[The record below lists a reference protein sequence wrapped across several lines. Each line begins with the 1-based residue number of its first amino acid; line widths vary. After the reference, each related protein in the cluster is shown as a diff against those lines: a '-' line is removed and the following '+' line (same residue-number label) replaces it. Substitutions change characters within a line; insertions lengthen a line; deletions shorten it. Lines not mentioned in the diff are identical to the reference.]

1 MSERV
6 VVKIEDR
13 VANVMLN
20 RAAKRNAIDMDM
32 FSALI
37 ETGES
42 LARDSSVR
50 AVVLHGDGDHFCA
63 GIDVSVFQTN
73 ALVDDLAKRMEA
85 RTDYGANFFQSSAT
99 VWKDMPVPVIAA
111 LRGITFGGG
120 FQIAM
125 GADIRISA
133 HDLQMSVMEIKWGLI
148 PDMGISM
155 TLPGVMPQDKAKLL
169 AYTGRVITA
178 EEALELCAVTILDDD
193 PLAAA
198 MSLARDIAA
207 KSPDAIRAIKTLM
220 NSTWISDPA
229 PGLHLEAALQKAVMS
244 GENQVEAER
253 ANMENRAPNFSN
265 LD

>member
-1 MSERV
+1 
-6 VVKIEDR
+6 
-13 VANVMLN
+13 
-20 RAAKRNAIDMDM
+20 
-32 FSALI
+32 
-37 ETGES
+37 
-42 LARDSSVR
+42 
-50 AVVLHGDGDHFCA
+50 
-63 GIDVSVFQTN
+63 
-73 ALVDDLAKRMEA
+73 
-85 RTDYGANFFQSSAT
+85 
-99 VWKDMPVPVIAA
+99 MPVPVIAA

-178 EEALELCAVTILDDD
+178 DEALELCAVTILDDD

-220 NSTWISDPA
+220 NSTWTSDPA
-229 PGLHLEAALQKAVMS
+229 PGLHLEAALHCRDCPPMGVIRSETSQPQATQPASCNKCAGHS
-244 GENQVEAER
+244 GQPNQSV
-253 ANMENRAPNFSN
+253 
-265 LD
+265 